1 VYLNERGATRIDVP
15 CLLQVLTQLKEI
27 ELMSEQENE
36 SDDYL
41 DAFVALGGEPTK
53 EGAISKG
60 TLIDIIKV
68 EFELTIDMEVSSNV
82 NEAGILAQDWR

>member
-1 VYLNERGATRIDVP
+1 
-15 CLLQVLTQLKEI
+15 
-27 ELMSEQENE
+27 MSEQENE

-53 EGAISKG
+53 EGSISKT

-68 EFELTIDMEVSSNV
+68 EFELTIDMEVSPLV
-82 NEAGILAQDWR
+82 